1 MFQPVVFDVAGTVC
15 EKLYKINKKII
26 ALNGFDDYYNK
37 FACKG
42 LYKELPKL
50 NFELIGI
57 CYANNR
63 NGQ

>member
-1 MFQPVVFDVAGTVC
+1 LYFDIISTPG

-37 FACKG
+37 FACKD

-63 NGQ
+63 TG

>member
-1 MFQPVVFDVAGTVC
+1 LYFDSIGALG
-15 EKLYKINKKII
+15 EKIYKINKKII

-57 CYANNR
+57 YHANNR
-63 NGQ
+63 IG